1 MKNVSIA
8 SDTSAGKRMVK
19 NTLVL
24 YVRLVLTMFLTFFTT
39 RELLLA
45 LGARDYGLS
54 NVVGSISSMFIFIS
68 YLINAATMRF
78 FSFELGRN
86 DFERLKKVF
95 SISFFEYSGAV
106 VIIFILMETIGLWFF
121 NNKLDV
127 PIDRRDAAFYFFQF
141 SIISFLLKIFT
152 TQYEALTTAHED
164 MGIFAL
170 LKIIYTV
177 LSLLIVYMLYLGNF
191 DKLEFYGFLLAVVN
205 FLYFIAYFVIC
216 FIRYPESRFS
226 FVWDWKICKDLLSF
240 SGWSFFEAISG
251 LFSNVFVNVVLNNFF
266 GGAANAARAISVQ
279 VSAGIAGF
287 TSNFLIAAN
296 PQIVKYWAVNDRQKS
311 IDLTFLSSRIGY
323 LLIFIFACPILAE
336 TGFVLQLWLKDV
348 PEFTVVCTQ
357 LIIISTILNSMT
369 SPFTYLN
376 NATGNIALYQFVVGV
391 IQWMSFPVVYVFA
404 YFGFGVYVV
413 MGSLLLITIA
423 LFFSRLII
431 LKKIAGIS
439 ICRYITYTLLPCVFT
454 TICMLP
460 IVAYLKVVDMHSF
473 IRLVVIFVLSCV
485 VVCFFGVKNEERKMI
500 FTIIKNKFLKR

>member
-1 MKNVSIA
+1 MGNKNIA
-8 SDTSAGKRMVK
+8 SDSSAGKRMVK

-24 YVRLVLTMFLTFFTT
+24 YLRLLLTIFLTFFTT

-68 YLINAATMRF
+68 HLINAATMRF

-95 SISFFEYSGAV
+95 SISFLEYSGAV
-106 VIIFILMETIGLWFF
+106 LIIFILMETIGLWFF

-127 PIDRRDAAFYFFQF
+127 PIDRREAAFYFFQF

-164 MGIFAL
+164 MGIFAS
-170 LKIIYTV
+170 LKIIYTI
-177 LSLLIVYMLYLGNF
+177 LSLLIVYMLYIGNF
-191 DKLEFYGFLLAVVN
+191 DKLEFYGFLLAGVN
-205 FLYFIAYFVIC
+205 FVYFIAYFVIC
-216 FIRYPESRFS
+216 FVRYPESRFS
-226 FVWDWKICKDLLSF
+226 FAWDWIICKDLLCF

-279 VSAGIAGF
+279 VSAGISGF

-296 PQIVKYWAVNDRQKS
+296 PQIVKYWAVDDRQKS
-311 IDLTFLSSRIGY
+311 INLTFLSSRIAY
-323 LLIFIFACPILAE
+323 LLIFIFACPILSE
-336 TGFVLQLWLKDV
+336 TDFILRIWLKDV
-348 PEFTVVCTQ
+348 PEFTVVSTQ

-376 NATGNIALYQFVVGV
+376 NATGNIALYQFVVGI
-391 IQWMSFPVVYVFA
+391 IQWMSFPIVYIFA
-404 YFGFGVYVV
+404 NLGFGVYVV
-413 MGSLLLITIA
+413 MGSLL
-423 LFFSRLII
+423 
-431 LKKIAGIS
+431 
-439 ICRYITYTLLPCVFT
+439 
-454 TICMLP
+454 
-460 IVAYLKVVDMHSF
+460 
-473 IRLVVIFVLSCV
+473 
-485 VVCFFGVKNEERKMI
+485 
-500 FTIIKNKFLKR
+500 